1 MSSFAPSVT
10 SVILP
15 SLSNATTRN
24 FLYSFCRT
32 QADYVPAVVFPF
44 VCAFG
49 ADDLGAFEC
58 SMTVLLHWSASW
70 LVTFP
75 QPPVPVLVML
85 EAMLRR
91 HDSALAKHLRSC
103 NADALVYGKRY

>member
-1 MSSFAPSVT
+1 V
-10 SVILP
+10 L
-15 SLSNATTRN
+15 SLRA
-24 FLYSFCRT
+24 

-58 SMTVLLHWSASW
+58 SMKVLLHWSASW

-103 NADALVYGKRY
+103 SADALVYGKLY